1 MTVAYVALGSN
12 LGDRLLHL
20 AEARRRL
27 DSLGARTSGPIIE
40 TAAVT
45 AKSDPWPQ
53 PPYLNT
59 VDRIETR
66 LSLDAFFDAMT
77 RIEQKMGRV
86 RTTRWAPR
94 TIDLDLILFGDEQR
108 SDERLTVPHPRML
121 ERPFVM
127 IPLRFFSPL
136 SGAPSR

>member
-1 MTVAYVALGSN
+1 MTAAYVALGSN

-27 DSLGARTSGPIIE
+27 DALGVRTSGLVIE

-45 AKSDPWPQ
+45 AKGDPWPQ

-59 VDRIETR
+59 VDRLETR

-77 RIEQKMGRV
+77 RIEREMGRV

-94 TIDLDLILFGDEQR
+94 TIDLDLILFGDETR
-108 SDERLTVPHPRML
+108 SDARLTVPHPRMH

-127 IPLRFFSPL
+127 IPLRSLFR
-136 SGAPSR
+136 G

>member
-20 AEARRRL
+20 TEARRRL
-27 DSLGARTSGPIIE
+27 DFLGARTSGPIIE

-59 VDRIETR
+59 VDRIDTQ
-66 LSLDAFFDAMT
+66 LSLDSFFAAMT
-77 RIEQKMGRV
+77 RIEREMGRL

-108 SDERLTVPHPRML
+108 SDQSLTVPHPRMHA
-121 ERPFVM
+121 RPFVM
-127 IPLRFFSPL
+127 IPFRFFSP
-136 SGAPSR
+136 SSRAR